1 MLTTTETGLLDAAAE
16 LLCDHDPHGAL
27 TRLRARHPGHR
38 LHLLAE
44 EEAYDG
50 SIHYAL
56 LIRRP
61 DGVTLSLS
69 AAAGAGLP
77 WALRGAA
84 RAREFDL
91 LAVNGV
97 RVAVADALATVDA
110 LFDDPELLRS
120 LIDACLIGQAIE
132 EQGIEVSDAELQDTA
147 DAFRRAKG
155 LHSGEATRAWLAE
168 RSLTAGRF
176 AELIDDLA
184 RTRALRALVAGD
196 GVDAWFAEHG
206 HELDVVTV
214 AYADVDDPAELAAD
228 PLAAIVSAHRAGRA
242 GGIRKRHAGTMDFE
256 GHAIVLDRTP
266 AVLDDKTRE
275 TVERRLFADWLAEQ
289 RRSAHVEWFWGDEAR
304 TRRAAA

>member
-1 MLTTTETGLLDAAAE
+1 MLTTTDTGLLDAAAE
-16 LLCDHDPHGAL
+16 LLSAGDPHDAL
-27 TRLRARHPGHR
+27 TRLRARHPDHR
-38 LHLLAE
+38 LHLLADV
-44 EEAYDG
+44 EAYDG
-50 SIHYAL
+50 SIQHAL

-69 AAAGAGLP
+69 AAAGPGLP

-110 LFDDPELLRS
+110 LFDDPELLRC
-120 LIDACLIGQAIE
+120 LIDACLIGQAVE
-132 EQGIEVSDAELQDTA
+132 EREITVSDELLQETA

-155 LHSGEATRAWLAE
+155 LHTAEATRQWLAE
-168 RSLTAGRF
+168 RSLTPGRF

-184 RTRALRALVAGD
+184 RTRALRALIAGD
-196 GVDAWFAEHG
+196 AVGEWFASHG

-214 AYADVDDPAELAAD
+214 AYADVDDPALLASD
-228 PLAAIVSAHRAGRA
+228 PLAAIVAAHRAGRA
-242 GGIRKRHAGTMDFE
+242 GGVRKGRAGNLQLE
-256 GHAIVLDRTP
+256 GHTIVLDRRP
-266 AVLDDKTRE
+266 AVLDAKTRD
-275 TVERRLFADWLAEQ
+275 TIERRLFDAWLAEQ
-289 RRSAHVEWFWGDEAR
+289 RRTAHVEWFWGDDAR